1 MDKSAPPPVYR
12 PADLWPAKSRRFVRW
27 WIPLSGLA
35 VIGVVLIFSRQPAPP
50 GQALATPPAEA
61 VGRWTTA
68 DPRYADRV
76 LVVEPKTVRLEL
88 GRGVPPEE
96 ATISAVR
103 TWMEQGT
110 AVVRLEYTTVEGP
123 QSLEMLLEGS
133 NRMRLRNPSDLVWTR
148 SR

>member
-1 MDKSAPPPVYR
+1 MDKRTPPPVYR
-12 PADLWPAKSRRFVRW
+12 PANLYPAKSPPLMRW
-27 WIPLSGLA
+27 RILLGGLA
-35 VIGVVLIFSRQPAPP
+35 VIGVVLVFSREPAPP

-61 VGRWTTA
+61 VGRWTTG
-68 DPRYADRV
+68 DPRYAGRV
-76 LVVEPKTVRLEL
+76 LVVESKSVRLEL

-103 TWMEQGT
+103 TWMEEGT